1 MNIHES
7 AEDHLETILKLRED
21 HGMVRSIDIVHEL
34 GFSKPSVS
42 IAMRNLRENGYIQM
56 DDDVYITRLPPGE
69 EIAQRIYGRHKLL
82 TQVFIQLGIS
92 PETAAA
98 DACKVEHD
106 LSDETFEK
114 IKAHAAGGKDNIRVC
129 LKNQESSGI
138 TYERK
143 ARKAGT
149 GVVKWSVWNTSS

>member
-1 MNIHES
+1 MNVHRS
-7 AEDHLETILKLRED
+7 AEDYLEAILKPRED

-34 GFSKPSVS
+34 GFSKPSIS

-56 DDDVYITRLPPGE
+56 DSDGHITLLPPGE

-82 TQVFIQLGIS
+82 TQIFVQMGVS
-92 PETAAA
+92 QETAAA

-114 IKAHAAGGKDNIRVC
+114 IKAHAAGGRDSISCDHCPLR
-129 LKNQESSGI
+129 S
-138 TYERK
+138 T
-143 ARKAGT
+143 
-149 GVVKWSVWNTSS
+149 